1 MRYFSFLARFVVI
14 PLIIIRWLLWF
25 DKNKNKSESQ
35 TQQAQRTSWSENQ
48 VLIGHV
54 ITAVSY
60 TTIWDNYLV
69 ARRIWGYDKNL
80 VTGVRIGWVPI
91 EEYSFFVLQTLL
103 TGSWMQF
110 VSRKIEPEPATKAI
124 DPVYSRYVPLIGLG
138 SIWLLAAR
146 SLIKP
151 ETRDNYLG
159 LILAWALPPIMLQV
173 GFGGDILWRHR
184 KLLAASILPS
194 TAYLGYSDS
203 LAIESGTWHIN
214 PDKTINVDVIPNLP
228 FEELLFFFLTNVL
241 LSFGVTL
248 VQAEESENRLP
259 DTIKPYYLQLK
270 DRIIQQ

>member
-1 MRYFSFLARFVVI
+1 MRYFGFLARFVVI
-14 PLIIIRWLLWF
+14 PLIIIRLILWF
-25 DKNKNKSESQ
+25 DKNKNRSETQ
-35 TQQAQRTSWSENQ
+35 TDEPLKTNWSENQ
-48 VLIGHV
+48 VLIGHA

-69 ARRIWGYDKNL
+69 ARGIWGYDKNL
-80 VTGVRIGWVPI
+80 VNGMRIGWVPI

-110 VSRKIEPEPATKAI
+110 IARKLEPESATTPMNPTYARYA
-124 DPVYSRYVPLIGLG
+124 PVLGLG
-138 SIWLLAAR
+138 AIWILAAR

-159 LILAWALPPIMLQV
+159 LILAWALPPIMFQI
-173 GFGGDILWRHR
+173 GFGGDILWRNR

-194 TAYLGYSDS
+194 TAYLGFSDS
-203 LAIESGTWHIN
+203 LAIEAGTWHIN
-214 PDKTINVDVIPNLP
+214 PDKTIKVDVIPNLP

-248 VQAEESENRLP
+248 VQSKESENRLP
-259 DTIKPYYLQLK
+259 ESIKPYYLQLK
-270 DRIIQQ
+270 DRIIQ